1 MAGFDNRETNP
12 NRQKHLISMAFRVT
26 GVKGP
31 CLGPCCLLEDESH
44 ATLAWARHDWQ
55 WCYTSLAMPT
65 ETNLDRPSST
75 PHTVLVVDDDST
87 IRAVVST
94 TLEHHGFTVLKA
106 KHADEALEICRFYK
120 APIHLLFA
128 DLMLPPK
135 VRLAR
140 SKCGQPA
147 MHGFELMRQ
156 VSAMRPGIRVIL
168 FSGQPDVT
176 IKAMGVVPPSVPF
189 LRKPFSLDAL
199 VRTVCHTLNP
209 PQPPS

>member
-1 MAGFDNRETNP
+1 LLSFR
-12 NRQKHLISMAFRVT
+12 RLISCNI
-26 GVKGP
+26 G
-31 CLGPCCLLEDESH
+31 
-44 ATLAWARHDWQ
+44 WARPDWQ
-55 WCYTSLAMPT
+55 RCYTSPAMPT

-199 VRTVCHTLNP
+199 VRTVCHTLSP
-209 PQPPS
+209 PQPSPP